1 MSDQAVIA
9 QKRPYKIDVEAGKT
23 YYWCRCGRSQKQP
36 FCDGSHKETSF
47 TPVPYK
53 AEEAETLFFCG
64 CKRTD
69 KQPLCDGTHGK
80 L

>member
-1 MSDQAVIA
+1 MTEQAVIV
-9 QKRPYKIDVEAGKT
+9 QKQPFKVEVEEGKS
-23 YYWCRCGRSQKQP
+23 YYWCRCGRSNKQP

-53 AEEAETLFFCG
+53 AESSGEVFFCG
-64 CKRTD
+64 CKQTGG
-69 KQPLCDGTHGK
+69 QPLCDGTHAK

>member
-1 MSDQAVIA
+1 MTEQAVVA
-9 QKRPYKIDVEAGKT
+9 QKRPYMVEVEEGKS
-23 YYWCRCGRSQKQP
+23 YYWCRCGRSDKQP

-53 AEEAETLFFCG
+53 AESSGKVFFCG
-64 CKRTD
+64 CKQTGG
-69 KQPLCDGTHGK
+69 QPLCDGSHAK

>member
-1 MSDQAVIA
+1 MTEQAVIV
-9 QKRPYKIDVEAGKT
+9 QKRPYAVDVEDGKS
-23 YYWCRCGRSQKQP
+23 YYWCRCGRSSKQP

-53 AEEAETLFFCG
+53 AESSGKVFFCG
-64 CKRTD
+64 CKQTG

>member
-1 MSDQAVIA
+1 MTEQAVIA
-9 QKRPYKIDVEAGKT
+9 QKRPYMVEVEEGKS
-23 YYWCRCGRSQKQP
+23 YFWCRCGRSKKQP

-53 AEEAETLFFCG
+53 AESSGTVFFCG
-64 CKRTD
+64 CKQTGG
-69 KQPLCDGTHGK
+69 QPLCDGTHGK

>member
-9 QKRPYKIDVEAGKT
+9 QKRPYKVDVEAGKT
-23 YYWCRCGRSQKQP
+23 YHWCRCGRSQKQP

-47 TPVPYK
+47 TPVPHK
-53 AEEAETLFFCG
+53 AEKAETLFFCG
-64 CKRTD
+64 CKRTG
-69 KQPLCDGTHGK
+69 KAPLCDGTHGK